1 MWYKSESFR
10 HKLIQKWICWHTLTL
25 GCYDPEFKLSV
36 PLIGLQPWVNL
47 LASLIIFFHGN
58 TGTYTL
64 RWLLRKGEIICLPH
78 SDDSDCCCCLVAKL
92 CLTLRDLM
100 DSGPPGS
107 SDHGISQARILE
119 WVAISFSRGYS
130 WPRDWTCGLAH
141 RFFTMEPPGT
151 HTLIT
156 EFKTMEFLLFKP
168 LILWQT

>member
-119 WVAISFSRGYS
+119 WVAISFSRKSS
-130 WPRDWTCGLAH
+130 WH
-141 RFFTMEPPGT
+141 RESVSPAWQKDSLQLSHLGSPDSDYKCTFPDSPS
-151 HTLIT
+151 
-156 EFKTMEFLLFKP
+156 LFV
-168 LILWQT
+168 

>member
-119 WVAISFSRGYS
+119 WVAISFSRKSS
-130 WPRDWTCGLAH
+130 WPRDRILVSCTVN
-141 RFFTMEPPGT
+141 RFFT
-151 HTLIT
+151 IT
-156 EFKTMEFLLFKP
+156 DWATK
-168 LILWQT
+168 